1 MDTGK
6 DQPPPKREPR
16 VLDDI
21 EVRDAQQEALST
33 LGKRFIGTP
42 LGIVFMDENF
52 TGTREYKSG
61 LSRNYH
67 ATRTAN
73 EYGDEIILTST
84 IKRSDTKKGDYG
96 GDILRIKRPGT
107 LSGSERIFEHK
118 TLLIDGTTTQTAP
131 ANTDVN
137 RDNGLAV
144 VRQIGR
150 TR

>member
-84 IKRSDTKKGDYG
+84 IKRSDTKKRRLWWRHTQNQEAWFV
-96 GDILRIKRPGT
+96 IRKRT
-107 LSGSERIFEHK
+107 NF
-118 TLLIDGTTTQTAP
+118 
-131 ANTDVN
+131 
-137 RDNGLAV
+137 
-144 VRQIGR
+144 
-150 TR
+150 